1 MIETQER
8 PAGLSDINFLRRPL
22 QSFRILILYI
32 VLSLGAVIFLVPLL
46 WMFTTSLKAQPEV
59 YTFPPTFFPETWRFE
74 NFVEGWTYPGT
85 NFPLWL
91 GNTLFITVMVMI
103 GTILSASLCAYGFS
117 RIKFPGRDFWF
128 MVVLATVMLP
138 GVVTIIPL
146 FILFFRIGWLDT
158 FYPLIVPAYFG
169 GGAFNI
175 FFMRQFFRTIPIEL
189 EEAAIIDGATRW
201 RIYWQIMMP
210 LAKPVLATVAVLTF
224 QGVWNNFYGPLVYL
238 SSPEKYV
245 LALGINAFK
254 GLYATQ
260 VPLMMAMSFLMVI
273 PMVIVFFLA
282 QKHMIRGVVMSG
294 IKA

>member
-1 MIETQER
+1 MIETTENPIGLFDLNFKRR
-8 PAGLSDINFLRRPL
+8 PAQAVRVLLVYT
-22 QSFRILILYI
+22 ILI
-32 VLSLGAVIFLVPLL
+32 VGAAIFLIPLF
-46 WMFTTSLKAQPEV
+46 WMLATSLKTQPEV
-59 YTFPPTFFPETWRFE
+59 YTFPPTFFPETWRWE
-74 NFVEGWTYPGT
+74 NFPEGWTYPKT

-91 GNTLFITVMVMI
+91 WNTLFITGMVMV
-103 GTILSASLCAYGFS
+103 GTLLSASLCAYGFA
-117 RIKFPGRDFWF
+117 RIKFKGRDLWF
-128 MVVLATVMLP
+128 MIVLATVMLP

-146 FILFFRIGWLDT
+146 FVLFFKIGWLDT
-158 FYPLIVPAYFG
+158 FYPLIVPAFFG

-175 FFMRQFFRTIPIEL
+175 FFMRQFFRTIPVEL
-189 EEAAIIDGATRW
+189 EEAAVIDGASRW
-201 RIYWQIMMP
+201 RIFWQIMIP

-254 GLYATQ
+254 GLYGTQ
-260 VPLMMAMSFLMVI
+260 IPLMMAMSFLMVI

-282 QKHMIRGVVMSG
+282 QKQMIRGVVMSG